1 VMDLIYLGSTNE
13 YISWM
18 SKLSKLTTGA
28 SVFQMPFPASL
39 ASSSSFLRLR
49 SSGVGSLLFSFDLPH
64 PFFKIS
70 ETRSMPLDSAVPMS
84 RGTSSLDG
92 REWIEAKLISLPTTK
107 ALRNS
112 RDWNAQSC
120 PED

>member
-1 VMDLIYLGSTNE
+1 
-13 YISWM
+13 
-18 SKLSKLTTGA
+18 
-28 SVFQMPFPASL
+28 
-39 ASSSSFLRLR
+39 
-49 SSGVGSLLFSFDLPH
+49 
-64 PFFKIS
+64 
-70 ETRSMPLDSAVPMS
+70 MS